1 MKLATKLVIGSALAL
16 TSLQALAQVAVP
28 PPPYNSLSAPTNT
41 AGNGSALFTLFS
53 NADATP
59 FSYDFNLGLHF
70 NDLLPTNGMN
80 TPGLTLTWNLTGLTI
95 PATVPTSSLV
105 WHVTAA
111 SNTAGGINTAG
122 AFKLLTT
129 ADQSVT
135 AATIG
140 GTGSQVLSIAN
151 NNDNNF
157 LRQMAAAGGG
167 TENPAGSGN
176 FTGVTN
182 PITTTNTADGTYA
195 NGKYSTVLN
204 AFTWNAAT
212 GTTQAAN
219 FWSLANNRGA
229 ASLIQTPVQYA
240 GIWTL
245 NLTAMTLTYSVG
257 GAAVPLPAGLWLLL
271 SGLAGLGIVGRRREE
286 PQVLA
291 A

>member
-41 AGNGSALFTLFS
+41 GGNGSALFTLFS
-53 NADATP
+53 NSDATP

-95 PATVPTSSLV
+95 PTTVPTSSLV

-111 SNTAGGINTAG
+111 SNTGSLATAGG
-122 AFKLLTT
+122 FRLLTT

-140 GTGSQVLSIAN
+140 TTTNGALSNAN
-151 NNDNNF
+151 SADNTF
-157 LRQMAAAGGG
+157 LRQMAATGGG
-167 TENPAGSGN
+167 VENPTGSGN
-176 FTGVTN
+176 FTGVAN

-195 NGKYSTVLN
+195 NGRYNTVLN

-212 GTTQAAN
+212 ATTNAAN
-219 FWSLANNRGA
+219 FWSLASTRGGT
-229 ASLIQTPVQYA
+229 IPIGTPVQYA
-240 GIWTL
+240 GTWTL
-245 NLTAMTLTYSVG
+245 NLAALTLTYSVG

-286 PQVLA
+286 PQALA